1 MKNTTAN
8 PAYRSAF
15 TLIELLVV
23 IAIIAI
29 LAAMRLPALA
39 AAKQKAYTTQCLNNC
54 RQIGLAAV
62 LYVGDSIDAYPFGV
76 NITDPLLLDPTAWDI
91 LLLAYMEKSTNS
103 DATGASGPSK
113 IYACPAEIV
122 AAGSFPGRYPFQMD
136 YCANDYVFRDTKNN
150 SSALRA
156 THVGAP
162 SITLVI
168 TEKMWNSPRYMPDS
182 PHGKPG

>member
-1 MKNTTAN
+1 VVNCKDRKPPGSGEFKGKNMKNTTAN

-91 LLLAYMEKSTNS
+91 LLLAYMGKSTNS

-122 AAGSFPGRYPFQMD
+122 AAGSFSGRYPFQIRVIRSWSLLAVVSNNKQTG
-136 YCANDYVFRDTKNN
+136 CA
-150 SSALRA
+150 
-156 THVGAP
+156 
-162 SITLVI
+162 
-168 TEKMWNSPRYMPDS
+168 
-182 PHGKPG
+182 GKTM